1 MRVLK
6 GVLGKRGGGGG
17 VLDGKNVVECVVNVV
32 RKPPAFVRFE
42 NGTGFLTLF

>member
-32 RKPPAFVRFE
+32 RKPPLLCGLKMGQVF
-42 NGTGFLTLF
+42 